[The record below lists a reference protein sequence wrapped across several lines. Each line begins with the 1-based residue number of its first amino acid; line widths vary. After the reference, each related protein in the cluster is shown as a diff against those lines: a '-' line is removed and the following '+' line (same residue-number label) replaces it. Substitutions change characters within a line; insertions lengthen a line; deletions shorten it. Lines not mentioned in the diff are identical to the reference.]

1 MKHIRLIPILLL
13 ILSCNTKASEENK
26 KGERTEDEYKTEH
39 FNVTISSDLS
49 NRLNQKLYPKAVS
62 DVDIVDIIAES
73 IYPKIL
79 NHKRSMNQLDVFRI
93 GFINKK
99 QINAYNVDTKFMN
112 IDFSEFK
119 TQAERIAY
127 LRKYFQNDKRRFVNE
142 FKKLHGQAIKKPFG
156 SDIWTYMQQGVD
168 DFVVNKEI
176 GEGKIGNTTF
186 KNKRRN
192 ILILLTDGYIETV
205 FNNNAYDLTGEEI
218 NTFRKEYLQTGETS
232 IDSFLQKNP
241 KYKIQPLTNPLLED
255 LEVLVL
261 ELYDRS
267 DTNAGASVHPTD
279 LEIMKVIWGDWL
291 KCSNVKHWE
300 LYPKSSS
307 KSETEKIILRF
318 LGI

>member
-1 MKHIRLIPILLL
+1 MRHILLLPFLFL
-13 ILSCNTKASEENK
+13 ILSCNTTGLEENK
-26 KGERTEDEYKTEH
+26 NRERTKGEYETEH

-62 DVDIVDIIAES
+62 DIDIIDIITAN

-79 NHKRSMNQLDVFRI
+79 NHRRSMNQLDAYRI

-99 QINAYNVDTKFMN
+99 QIGAYNVDTKFMN
-112 IDFSEFK
+112 IDFSAFK
-119 TQAERIAY
+119 TQGERIDY
-127 LRKYFQNDKRRFVNE
+127 LRKSYKNDKKGFVNE
-142 FKKLHGQAIKKPFG
+142 FKKLHEQAIKKPFG

-168 DFVVNKEI
+168 DFVVNKEVST
-176 GEGKIGNTTF
+176 GKIGNSTF
-186 KNKRRN
+186 TNKRRN

-205 FNNNAYDLTGEEI
+205 FNNHAYDLTGEEI
-218 NTFRKEYLQTGETS
+218 NTFRKEYLQAGETS
-232 IDSFLQKNP
+232 IDRFLQKNP

-267 DTNAGASVHPTD
+267 ETTAGASVHPTD
-279 LEIMKVIWGDWL
+279 LEIIKVIWTDWF
-291 KCSNVKHWE
+291 
-300 LYPKSSS
+300 KSSKVKYWEFYS
-307 KSETEKIILRF
+307 KSSNKYETEKIILKF

>member
-26 KGERTEDEYKTEH
+26 NGERTEDEYKTEH

-62 DVDIVDIIAES
+62 DVEIVDIIAEN

-79 NHKRSMNQLDVFRI
+79 NHKRSMNQLDAFRI

-127 LRKYFQNDKRRFVNE
+127 LRKSYQKDKRGFVNE
-142 FKKLHGQAIKKPFG
+142 FKKLHEQAIKKPFG

-205 FNNNAYDLTGEEI
+205 FNNHAYDLTGEEI
-218 NTFRKEYLQTGETS
+218 NTFRKEYLQAGETS
-232 IDSFLQKNP
+232 VDSFLQKNP
-241 KYKIQPLTNPLLED
+241 KYKIQPLTNPLLEE

-279 LEIMKVIWGDWL
+279 LEIMKVIWADWL

-300 LYPKSSS
+300 LYPKSSN
-307 KSETEKIILRF
+307 KSETEKVILRF